1 MKLNP
6 AKVFSAAIIGI
17 KAQPIEVE
25 ADVSVGL
32 HSFNIV
38 GLADKAVAESKDR
51 VNSALKN
58 SGFKPPNRYNHRITI
73 NLAPADLHKA
83 GSNYDLAIALSYLL
97 ASGQIKQFDPS
108 NKIFLGELSLKG
120 ELKPTPGTLLVAK
133 MSKNLGFKE
142 IFVPKANAK
151 EAALIEGTRIIPV
164 ENIKE
169 IVDHLEERV
178 LIEQQPLSIFEEEL
192 SEKIFDI
199 SEIKGQENAK
209 RVLEIAA
216 AGGHNLLMVGP
227 PGAGKTMLARALPSI
242 MPPLNLKEAI
252 EITSIYSVAG
262 LTNENNWLIKTRP
275 FRSPH
280 QSASPASI
288 IGGGTNPRPGE
299 ISLAH
304 RGVLFLDELPEF
316 RKDVLEALRQ
326 PMEDGVIVV
335 SRAKSSLI
343 FPARFSL
350 IASMNP
356 CPCGY
361 FQDPEVECRC
371 LAHEILRY
379 QKKISGPL
387 LDRIDIQINVPRIKI
402 EELLK
407 KQNPADSQPVK
418 EKITKARKIQSERL
432 KNLKIYTNSEMSSS
446 QCDELIK
453 MEPKAEDLLKNMLN
467 KSFVSARG
475 YYRILKLARTIA
487 DLEESETTKTNH
499 IAEAVQY
506 RLRERE

>member
-1 MKLNP
+1 MKLTP
-6 AKVFSAAIIGI
+6 AKVFSAAIVGI
-17 KAQPIEVE
+17 KSQLIEVE

-51 VNSALKN
+51 VNAALKN
-58 SGFKPPNRYNHRITI
+58 SGFKPPTRHNHRITI

-83 GSNYDLAIALSYLL
+83 GSSYDLAIALGYLL
-97 ASGQIKQFDPS
+97 ASEQIKYFNPKE
-108 NKIFLGELSLKG
+108 KIFLGELSLKG
-120 ELKPTPGTLLVAK
+120 ELRPISGALLAAK
-133 MSKNLGFKE
+133 MAKDLKFKE
-142 IFVPKANAK
+142 IFVPKTNAK
-151 EAALIEGTRIIPV
+151 EAALIEGIQVIPV
-164 ENIKE
+164 EMINELIN
-169 IVDHLEERV
+169 HLEKRTT
-178 LIEQQPLSIFEEEL
+178 INQQSPSIFEEEL
-192 SEKIFDI
+192 LEKIFDI

-209 RVLEIAA
+209 RALEIAA

-242 MPPLNLKEAI
+242 IPPLNLKEAI
-252 EITSIYSVAG
+252 EITNIYSAAG
-262 LTNENNWLIKTRP
+262 LTDEKNWLIKTRP
-275 FRSPH
+275 FRAPH

-299 ISLAH
+299 VSLAH

-326 PMEDGVIVV
+326 PLEDGFIVV
-335 SRAKSSLI
+335 SRVKSSLSL
-343 FPARFSL
+343 PARFSL
-350 IASMNP
+350 VAAMNP

-407 KQNPADSQPVK
+407 KQNPATSQPIK
-418 EKITKARKIQSERL
+418 ERVGKAKKIQLERF
-432 KNLKIYTNSEMSSS
+432 KNLKIYTNGEMSSS
-446 QCDELIK
+446 LCDELIK
-453 MEPKAEDLLKNMLN
+453 MELKAENLLKELLN
-467 KSFVSARG
+467 KSFISARG
-475 YYRILKLARTIA
+475 YYRILKLAQTIA
-487 DLEESETTKTNH
+487 DLEESEMVKSSH

-506 RLRERE
+506 RVRERE

>member
-1 MKLNP
+1 MKLTP

-17 KAQPIEVE
+17 KSQLIEVE

-58 SGFKPPNRYNHRITI
+58 SGFKPPNRHNHRITI

-83 GSNYDLAIALSYLL
+83 GSNYDLAIALGYLL
-97 ASGQIKQFDPS
+97 ASEQIKYFDPKD
-108 NKIFLGELSLKG
+108 KIFLGELSLKG
-120 ELKPTPGTLLVAK
+120 DLRPISGALLAAKMVKELK
-133 MSKNLGFKE
+133 FKE
-142 IFVPKANAK
+142 IFIPKVNAK
-151 EAALIEGTRIIPV
+151 EAALIEGIRVIPV
-164 ENIKE
+164 ENIKQL
-169 IVDHLEERV
+169 IDHLEERNF
-178 LIEQQPLSIFEEEL
+178 INQQTFSIFEEETA
-192 SEKIFDI
+192 EKIFDI

-209 RVLEIAA
+209 RALEIAA
-216 AGGHNLLMVGP
+216 AGGHNLLMIGP

-252 EITSIYSVAG
+252 EITSIYSAAG
-262 LTNENNWLIKTRP
+262 LTNDNNWLIKTRP
-275 FRSPH
+275 FRAPH
-280 QSASPASI
+280 QSASPASV
-288 IGGGTNPRPGE
+288 IGGGANPRPGE
-299 ISLAH
+299 VSLAH

-326 PMEDGVIVV
+326 PLEDGVIVV
-335 SRAKSSLI
+335 SRVKSSLAL
-343 FPARFSL
+343 PARFSL
-350 IASMNP
+350 VAAMNP

-387 LDRIDIQINVPRIKI
+387 LDRIDIQINMPRVKI
-402 EELLK
+402 EELLR
-407 KQNPADSQPVK
+407 KQNPSASQPIK
-418 EKITKARKIQSERL
+418 EKVNKAKKIQSERF
-432 KNLKIYTNSEMSSS
+432 KNLKIYTNGEMSSS
-446 QCDELIK
+446 QCDEFIK
-453 MEPKAEDLLKNMLN
+453 IEASAEDLLKKLLN
-467 KSFVSARG
+467 KSFISARG
-475 YYRILKLARTIA
+475 YYRILKLAQTIA
-487 DLEESETTKTNH
+487 DLEESETVKSSH

-506 RLRERE
+506 RVRERE

>member
-6 AKVFSAAIIGI
+6 AKVFSAAITGI
-17 KAQPIEVE
+17 KSQLIEVE

-58 SGFKPPNRYNHRITI
+58 SGFKPPNRHNHRITI

-83 GSNYDLAIALSYLL
+83 GSNYDLAIALGYLL
-97 ASGQIKQFDPS
+97 ASEQIKYFDPKD
-108 NKIFLGELSLKG
+108 KIFLGELSLKG
-120 ELKPTPGTLLVAK
+120 DLRPISGALISAK
-133 MSKNLGFKE
+133 MAKGLNFKE
-142 IFVPKANAK
+142 IFIPKANAK
-151 EAALIEGTRIIPV
+151 EAALIEDIKVIPV

-169 IVDHLEERV
+169 LVDHLEERNF
-178 LIEQQPLSIFEEEL
+178 ISQQPPSVFEEEI
-192 SEKIFDI
+192 SEKIFDV

-209 RVLEIAA
+209 RAIEIAA
-216 AGGHNLLMVGP
+216 AGGHNLLMMGP
-227 PGAGKTMLARALPSI
+227 PGAGKTMLAKAFPSI

-252 EITSIYSVAG
+252 EITGIYSAAG
-262 LTNENNWLIKTRP
+262 LTNEGKWLIRSRP
-275 FRSPH
+275 FRAPH

-288 IGGGTNPRPGE
+288 VGGGNNPRPGE

-326 PMEDGVIVV
+326 PLEDGVITV
-335 SRAKSSLI
+335 SRAKTSLT

-350 IASMNP
+350 IAAMNP

-361 FQDPEVECRC
+361 FQDPEVECLC
-371 LAHEILRY
+371 SAHEILRY

-387 LDRIDIQINVPRIKI
+387 LDRIDIQINIPRIKI
-402 EELLK
+402 EELIK
-407 KQNPADSQPVK
+407 KQNLTDSRPIK
-418 EKITKARKIQSERL
+418 EKIGKTRKIQSDRF
-432 KNLKIYTNSEMSSS
+432 KNLKIYTNGEMSSS

-453 MEPKAEDLLKNMLN
+453 IEASAEELLKKLLD

-487 DLEESETTKTNH
+487 DLEENETVRNNH